1 LSITAWSFT
10 ALLSTARIE
19 KRHPIGLLFGQVMFL
34 ARVFL
39 LGSLL
44 VFGIIVHNL
53 WRLFR
58 QPSPWPRLFLL
69 SVSWTFGIA
78 TATTGKRVRRNVF
91 YAANHHSWIDIP
103 VMSGV
108 TGCTF
113 VANDG
118 IESWP
123 LVGWL
128 CKINNTI
135 FVSRE
140 NKLSVGDQIEELRTA
155 MTGNQPVTIFPEGTT
170 HDGSGLL
177 PFKPSLFAAL
187 VPPPEGMLV
196 QPVFLT
202 YGRHTPRIAWV
213 GNEGAVANFYRLL
226 SYVRPVTATLHF
238 LEPFDPAH
246 YPDRKAISAQV
257 RTRIGLA
264 MESGGVA
271 SARV

>member
-1 LSITAWSFT
+1 M
-10 ALLSTARIE
+10 ALPSTARIE
-19 KRHPIGLLFGQVMFL
+19 RRNPAAFIAGQFLFVARLLLMVASLIVGLIL
-34 ARVFL
+34 
-39 LGSLL
+39 
-44 VFGIIVHNL
+44 HNI
-53 WRLFR
+53 WRLFGR
-58 QPSPWPRLFLL
+58 PSPWPRLFLL
-69 SVSWTFGIA
+69 SISWTSGIA
-78 TATTGKRVRRNVF
+78 TKTTGSRIRRNVF

-103 VMSGV
+103 VISGV

-123 LVGWL
+123 LIGWL

-140 NKLSVGDQIEELRTA
+140 NRLSVGNQVDELREA
-155 MTGNQPVTIFPEGTT
+155 ITGDQPVAIFPEGTT

-187 VPPPEGMLV
+187 VPPPPGMLV

-202 YGRHTPRIAWV
+202 YRRHTQRVAWV
-213 GNEGAVANFYRLL
+213 GEEPVTLNFWRLL
-226 SYVRPVTATLHF
+226 SYLKPITATLHF

-246 YPDRKAISAQV
+246 YPDRKAISAEV
-257 RTRIGLA
+257 RARIGLA
-264 MESGGVA
+264 MEGGGFAV
-271 SARV
+271 RHV

>member
-1 LSITAWSFT
+1 M
-10 ALLSTARIE
+10 ALPSTARIE
-19 KRHPIGLLFGQVMFL
+19 RRNPAAFVAGQLLFF
-34 ARVFL
+34 ARVVVMVA
-39 LGSLL
+39 SLITAL
-44 VFGIIVHNL
+44 VLHNV

-69 SVSWTFGIA
+69 SISWTSGIA
-78 TATTGKRVRRNVF
+78 TATTGTRVRSNVF
-91 YAANHHSWIDIP
+91 YAANHHSWVDIP

-123 LVGWL
+123 LIGWL
-128 CKINNTI
+128 CSINNTI

-140 NKLSVGDQIEELRTA
+140 NRLSVGNQVDELREA
-155 MTGNQPVTIFPEGTT
+155 MTGAQPVTIFPEGTT

-187 VPPPEGMLV
+187 VPPPPGMLV
-196 QPVFLT
+196 QPVFLS
-202 YGRHTPRIAWV
+202 YGRAIRRVAWV
-213 GNEGAVANFYRLL
+213 GDEKVTENFWRLL
-226 SYVRPVTATLHF
+226 SYLKPITATLHF

-246 YPDRKAISAQV
+246 YPDRKAISAEV
-257 RTRIGLA
+257 RARIGSA
-264 MESGGVA
+264 MEGGGHLLRNV
-271 SARV
+271 

>member
-1 LSITAWSFT
+1 M
-10 ALLSTARIE
+10 ALPSTARIE
-19 KRHPIGLLFGQVMFL
+19 RDNPAAFVTGQFLFVARFL
-34 ARVFL
+34 FL
-39 LGSLL
+39 IVSLIAGAAL
-44 VFGIIVHNL
+44 HNL
-53 WRLFR
+53 WRLFN

-69 SVSWTFGIA
+69 SVSWTSGIA
-78 TATTGKRVRRNVF
+78 TATTGKRIRRNVF

-123 LVGWL
+123 LIGWL

-140 NKLSVGDQIEELRTA
+140 NRLSVGDQIDELRDA
-155 MTGNQPVTIFPEGTT
+155 MTGDQPVTIFPEGTT

-187 VPPPEGMLV
+187 VPPPAGMLV
-196 QPVFLT
+196 QPVYLS
-202 YGRHTPRIAWV
+202 YGRHTHRVAWIGDEKV
-213 GNEGAVANFYRLL
+213 TENFWRLL
-226 SYVRPVTATLHF
+226 SYLKPITATLNF
-238 LEPFDPAH
+238 LEPFDPAL
-246 YPDRKAISAQV
+246 YPDRKAISAEV
-257 RTRIGLA
+257 RARIGMA
-264 MESGGVA
+264 MEKKV
-271 SARV
+271 

>member
-1 LSITAWSFT
+1 MAS
-10 ALLSTARIE
+10 LSTVRIN
-19 KRHPIGLLFGQVMFL
+19 RRNPFGFLIGQVMFV
-34 ARVFL
+34 ARLFL
-39 LGSLL
+39 LASIL
-44 VFGIIVHNL
+44 GIGLILHNI
-53 WRLFR
+53 WRLMR
-58 QPSPWPRLFLL
+58 RASPWPRLFLL
-69 SVSWTFGIA
+69 SVSWAFGIA
-78 TATTGKRVRRNVF
+78 TATTGKRVRKNVF

-103 VMSGV
+103 VLSGV

-118 IESWP
+118 IENWP

-140 NKLSVGDQIEELRTA
+140 NKLSVGDQVDDLRRA
-155 MTGNQPVTIFPEGTT
+155 MTGDQPVTIFPEGTT

-187 VPPPEGMLV
+187 VPPPDGMMV

-213 GNEGAVANFYRLL
+213 GTEAATQNFWRLL
-226 SYVRPVTATLHF
+226 SYVRPITATMHF
-238 LEPFDPAH
+238 LEPFNPAD
-246 YPDRKAISAQV
+246 YPDRKAISAEV
-257 RTRIGLA
+257 RARIGAA
-264 MESGGVA
+264 MENHII
-271 SARV
+271 

>member
-1 LSITAWSFT
+1 MPL
-10 ALLSTARIE
+10 TARIE
-19 KRHPIGLLFGQVMFL
+19 RRNPLALILGQVMFVS
-34 ARVFL
+34 RL
-39 LGSLL
+39 LLMVVSLL
-44 VFGIIVHNL
+44 VGLVLHNL
-53 WRLFR
+53 WRLLR

-69 SVSWTFGIA
+69 SISWTSGIA
-78 TATTGKRVRRNVF
+78 TATSGTRIRKNVF
-91 YAANHHSWIDIP
+91 YAANHHSWVDIP

-118 IESWP
+118 IEKWP
-123 LVGWL
+123 LIGWL

-140 NKLSVGDQIEELRTA
+140 NRLSVAGQVDELRAA
-155 MTGNQPVTIFPEGTT
+155 MTGEQPVTIFPEGTT

-187 VPPPEGMLV
+187 VPPPPEMLV

-202 YGRHTPRIAWV
+202 YGHHTRRVSWV
-213 GNEGAVANFYRLL
+213 GEEKVTENFWRLL
-226 SYVRPVTATLHF
+226 SYIKPITATLHF

-246 YPDRKAISAQV
+246 YPDRKAISAEV
-257 RTRIGLA
+257 RTRIGAA
-264 MESGGVA
+264 MGSV
-271 SARV
+271 

>member
-1 LSITAWSFT
+1 MASPL
-10 ALLSTARIE
+10 TARIE
-19 KRHPIGLLFGQVMFL
+19 RRPLPGLLFGQLMFA
-34 ARVFL
+34 AR
-39 LGSLL
+39 LL
-44 VFGIIVHNL
+44 VLIASLGTGLILHNI
-53 WRLFR
+53 WRLIGR
-58 QPSPWPRLFLL
+58 PSPWPRLFLL
-69 SVSWTFGIA
+69 SVSWTFGLA
-78 TATTGKRVRRNVF
+78 TATTGKRVRSNVF

-118 IESWP
+118 IENWP

-140 NKLSVGDQIEELRTA
+140 NRLSVGDQIGDLRA
-155 MTGNQPVTIFPEGTT
+155 AITGDQPVTIFPEGTT

-187 VPPPEGMLV
+187 VPPPPGMVV

-202 YGRHTPRIAWV
+202 YGRHTRRIAWV
-213 GNEGAVANFYRLL
+213 GNETVIHNFWRLL
-226 SYVRPVTATLHF
+226 SYVRPVTATLNF
-238 LEPFDPAH
+238 LEPFDPAAF
-246 YPDRKAISAQV
+246 DSRKAISAEV
-257 RTRIGLA
+257 RRRIFDA
-264 MESGGVA
+264 MNGAVNKGGERAAGAV
-271 SARV
+271 

>member
-1 LSITAWSFT
+1 MASP
-10 ALLSTARIE
+10 STARIE
-19 KRHPIGLLFGQVMFL
+19 ERSLIGLLFGQVMFV
-34 ARVFL
+34 ARLIL
-39 LGSLL
+39 LIMAL
-44 VFGIIVHNL
+44 IVGLTLHNI
-53 WRLFR
+53 WRLFQR
-58 QPSPWPRLFLL
+58 RSPWPRLFLL
-69 SVSWTFGIA
+69 SVSWTFGLA
-78 TATTGKRVRRNVF
+78 TATTGKRIRQNVF

-103 VMSGV
+103 VMAGV

-118 IESWP
+118 IENWP

-140 NKLSVGDQIEELRTA
+140 NKLSISEQVDDLRAA
-155 MTGNQPVTIFPEGTT
+155 MAGHQPVTIFPEGTT

-187 VPPPEGMLV
+187 VPPPPGMLV

-202 YGRHTPRIAWV
+202 YGRHTRRIAWV
-213 GNEGAVANFYRLL
+213 GNETVTHNFWRLL

-238 LEPFDPAH
+238 LEPFDPAD
-246 YPDRKAISAQV
+246 YNCRKAISAEV
-257 RTRIGLA
+257 RSRIGVA
-264 MESGGVA
+264 MEGG
-271 SARV
+271 

>member
-1 LSITAWSFT
+1 MPLNAT
-10 ALLSTARIE
+10 IE
-19 KRHPIGLLFGQVMFL
+19 RRNPLALLFGQAMFVARLAVMIASLITALFL
-34 ARVFL
+34 
-39 LGSLL
+39 
-44 VFGIIVHNL
+44 HNL

-69 SVSWTFGIA
+69 SISWTCGIA
-78 TATTGKRVRRNVF
+78 TATTGKRIRKNVM

-118 IESWP
+118 IEKWP
-123 LVGWL
+123 LIGWL
-128 CKINNTI
+128 CTLNNTI

-140 NKLSVGDQIEELRTA
+140 NKLSVGDQIDDLRTA
-155 MTGNQPVTIFPEGTT
+155 MSGKQPVTIFPEGTT

-187 VPPPEGMLV
+187 VPPPSGMLV

-202 YGRHTPRIAWV
+202 YGNHTRRVAWV
-213 GNEGAVANFYRLL
+213 GEEKVTENFWRLL
-226 SYVRPVTATLHF
+226 SYIKPITATMHF

-246 YPDRKAISAQV
+246 YTDRKAISFEV
-257 RTRIGLA
+257 RTRIGMA
-264 MESGGVA
+264 MDVMKPKS
-271 SARV
+271 